1 MLMAMQSQQESID
14 NVVRRPALNSALLSH
29 GRQARVH
36 CRGVDRCALH
46 DRLALPHGKG
56 ALEAAAA
63 VIGASGGPN
72 AVATETE
79 PVSSSSGVDMV
90 KVRGKL

>member
-1 MLMAMQSQQESID
+1 MARSNWFTQT
-14 NVVRRPALNSALLSH
+14 RPH
-29 GRQARVH
+29 EVQARVLNT
-36 CRGVDRCALH
+36 VVFVTV
-46 DRLALPHGKG
+46 PHGKG